1 MLSNNDFISLE
12 RRLWAEGNPLCDE
25 LVSTR
30 DELLF
35 LLSQAKQVVKKYSP
49 LMSTLADPD
58 DVDYWREYDQFLD
71 TLDNLSYELGVDL

>member
-1 MLSNNDFISLE
+1 MLSNANFIALE

-35 LLSQAKQVVKKYSP
+35 LLSQAKQVMEKYSP
-49 LMSTLADPD
+49 LLNSVTQATDL
-58 DVDYWREYDQFLD
+58 DYMREWDNFGD
-71 TLDNLSYELGVDL
+71 TLDNLTYNLGE